1 VGTISVGF
9 DGLRVTVRSPALEV
23 VAEVERAFRAM
34 IVRGGDEDDDA
45 RSVAT
50 LDVDRLGGGYELTGM
65 RVVEPE
71 RGSLG
76 EIRRAVRYHTTR
88 AFVEARTERFWVHAA
103 GACRGRRA
111 MLLAGHRGRGKSTL
125 VTSLARAGWR
135 YLSDEAVPL
144 DMADDRAAPFP
155 LTPNVRI
162 GSGRSLTPEAVAALD
177 KHDVELGPGSI
188 CREAV
193 RITELVFVRYVPGA
207 SASLAVATPGEA
219 ALELLESCLNF
230 LHHGSRAVQYAADL
244 ARRLP
249 ATRLTFGDVDAAV
262 RLLGSAADPPDGA
275 DDVSRRGPL
284 GRDAPS
290 R

>member
-1 VGTISVGF
+1 
-9 DGLRVTVRSPALEV
+9 
-23 VAEVERAFRAM
+23 M
-34 IVRGGDEDDDA
+34 
-45 RSVAT
+45 
-50 LDVDRLGGGYELTGM
+50 
-65 RVVEPE
+65 
-71 RGSLG
+71 
-76 EIRRAVRYHTTR
+76 
-88 AFVEARTERFWVHAA
+88 
-103 GACRGRRA
+103 
-111 MLLAGHRGRGKSTL
+111 
-125 VTSLARAGWR
+125 TSLARAGWR
-135 YLSDEAVPL
+135 YLSDEVVPL

-249 ATRLTFGDVDAAV
+249 RPGSRLETWMPPCVCSV
-262 RLLGSAADPPDGA
+262 RRRIHRTERG
-275 DDVSRRGPL
+275 DVSRRGPL
-284 GRDAPS
+284 RRDAPS